1 MAVWF
6 QRMEYLPGVSLH
18 LVYAAFDAMCT
29 FLGTTEQSAD
39 IPSPNCTFEVKGPM
53 HWLELEECQ
62 DIQERFSG
70 S

>member
-1 MAVWF
+1 
-6 QRMEYLPGVSLH
+6 
-18 LVYAAFDAMCT
+18 MCT

-62 DIQERFSG
+62 DIQERFSE